1 MIFGECHLKL
11 PYWNRLQNMSDEDV
25 LPPEDPATSDEEQ
38 KVHRRFGAGLK
49 TWFLTGLVVGI
60 PISVTV
66 YLAWAFVTF
75 IDSNILGLIPDR
87 YDPDTL
93 LPYSIPGLGVV
104 ILVAGITLLG
114 FFAANLFGSALLTL
128 GERIVGRMPVV
139 RTIYTGIKQI
149 MQTVV
154 AQGDD
159 TFQEVCLFEY
169 PRKGIYA
176 IGFVTSRT
184 GGEIRR
190 ASGIDMVSVFLPTT
204 PNPTS
209 GYLLFIPKADAH
221 ILEMSVEEGAK
232 LVISAGLIMPGE
244 VPDPEETGVSDSR
257 ARRFLK
263 RAEKAVGGR

>member
-1 MIFGECHLKL
+1 
-11 PYWNRLQNMSDEDV
+11 MSEDE
-25 LPPEDPATSDEEQ
+25 PQAPEDPGTPTGTESDDAIPS
-38 KVHRRFGAGLK
+38 RFGTGLK

-87 YDPDTL
+87 YNPDTL
-93 LPYSIPGLGVV
+93 LPYNIPGLGVL
-104 ILVAGITLLG
+104 ILVVGITMLG

-159 TFQEVCLFEY
+159 TFQDVCLFEY

-190 ASGIDMVSVFLPTT
+190 MAGVDMVSVFLPTT

-209 GYLLFIPKADAH
+209 GYLLFIPKTDAH
-221 ILEMSVEEGAK
+221 ILDMSVEAGAK
-232 LVISAGLIMPGE
+232 LVISAGLVMPSE
-244 VPDPEETGVSDSR
+244 VPDPAQTGVSDSK

-263 RAEKAVGGR
+263 RAERAVGGR

>member
-1 MIFGECHLKL
+1 
-11 PYWNRLQNMSDEDV
+11 MSDEEPKTPDDSDGV
-25 LPPEDPATSDEEQ
+25 EPTTPESEPATRVD
-38 KVHRRFGAGLK
+38 HRLGARLK
-49 TWFLTGLVVGI
+49 RYFLTGLVVGI

-75 IDSNILGLIPDR
+75 IDNNVLPLIPDQ
-87 YDPDTL
+87 YNPDTL
-93 LPYSIPGLGVV
+93 LPYNIPGLGVL
-104 ILVAGITLLG
+104 ILMFGITLLG
-114 FFAANLFGSALLTL
+114 FLAANLFGNALITM

-139 RTIYTGIKQI
+139 RTIYTAIKQI

-190 ASGIDMVSVFLPTT
+190 AIDRDMISVFLPTT

-209 GYLLFIPKADAH
+209 GFLLFIPKTEAH
-221 ILEMSVEEGAK
+221 ILDMSVEEGAK
-232 LVISAGLIMPGE
+232 LVISAGLVMPE
-244 VPDPEETGVSDSR
+244 DVPDPAKAGVSDSR

>member
-1 MIFGECHLKL
+1 MSEDQGETPPHDPAINKA
-11 PYWNRLQNMSDEDV
+11 PGPDETDPVEDV
-25 LPPEDPATSDEEQ
+25 RAQ
-38 KVHRRFGAGLK
+38 VYKRFGSSLK

-66 YLAWAFVTF
+66 YLAWAFVSF

-87 YDPDTL
+87 FNPDTL
-93 LPYSIPGLGVV
+93 LPWNIPGLGVV
-104 ILVAGITLLG
+104 ILVGAITLLG
-114 FFAANLFGSALLTL
+114 FLAANLFGNALLVL
-128 GERIVGRMPVV
+128 GERIVARMPVV

-159 TFQEVCLFEY
+159 TFQDVCLFEY

-184 GGEIRR
+184 GGEIRKTVDQ
-190 ASGIDMVSVFLPTT
+190 DMVSVFLPTT

-221 ILEMSVEEGAK
+221 ILQMSVEDGAK
-232 LVISAGLIMPGE
+232 LVISAGLVMPKD
-244 VPDPEETGVSDSR
+244 VPDPKETGVSDSR
-257 ARRFLK
+257 ARRFLR
-263 RAEKAVGGR
+263 RAEKAVGGH

>member
-1 MIFGECHLKL
+1 MSEDEPKPGGPGNTPSPETADAPEPAEEPQAQADK
-11 PYWNRLQNMSDEDV
+11 RL
-25 LPPEDPATSDEEQ
+25 
-38 KVHRRFGAGLK
+38 GARLK

-66 YLAWAFVTF
+66 YLAWSFVSF
-75 IDSNILGLIPDR
+75 IDGNILPLIPDR
-87 YDPDTL
+87 FNPDTL
-93 LPYSIPGLGVV
+93 LPYNIPGLGVV
-104 ILVAGITLLG
+104 ILVAAITLLG
-114 FFAANLFGSALLTL
+114 FLAANLFGNALLVL
-128 GERIVGRMPVV
+128 GERIVARMPVV

-159 TFQEVCLFEY
+159 TFQDVCLFEY

-184 GGEIRR
+184 GGEIRKTV
-190 ASGIDMVSVFLPTT
+190 GQDMVSVFLPTT

-232 LVISAGLIMPGE
+232 LVISAGLVMPEE
-244 VPDPEETGVSDSR
+244 VPNPADTGVSDSR
-257 ARRFLK
+257 ARRFLR

>member
-1 MIFGECHLKL
+1 MSEEETQTSEDPKEATGAE
-11 PYWNRLQNMSDEDV
+11 SDEV
-25 LPPEDPATSDEEQ
+25 SST
-38 KVHRRFGAGLK
+38 RFGAGLK

-75 IDSNILGLIPDR
+75 IDNNILGLIPGK
-87 YDPDTL
+87 YNPDTL
-93 LPYSIPGLGVV
+93 LPYNIPGLGVL
-104 ILVAGITLLG
+104 ILVIGITMLG

-139 RTIYTGIKQI
+139 RTVYTGIKQI

-154 AQGDD
+154 AQGED

-190 ASGIDMVSVFLPTT
+190 TAGMDMVSVFLPTT

-221 ILEMSVEEGAK
+221 ILDMSVEEGAK
-232 LVISAGLIMPGE
+232 LVISAGLVMPSD
-244 VPDPEETGVSDSR
+244 VPDPAETGVSATR
-257 ARRFLK
+257 ARRFLR

>member
-1 MIFGECHLKL
+1 
-11 PYWNRLQNMSDEDV
+11 MSDEEPKTGDNG
-25 LPPEDPATSDEEQ
+25 LGEEHDPQPSPESGSRID
-38 KVHRRFGAGLK
+38 RRLGARLK
-49 TWFLTGLVVGI
+49 RYFLTGLVVGI

-75 IDSNILGLIPDR
+75 IDSNVLPLIPDR
-87 YDPDTL
+87 YNPDTL
-93 LPYSIPGLGVV
+93 LPYNIPGLGVI
-104 ILVAGITLLG
+104 ILMVGITLLG
-114 FFAANLFGSALLTL
+114 FLAANLFGNALITL

-154 AQGDD
+154 AQGDN

-190 ASGIDMVSVFLPTT
+190 VVDRDMISVFLPTT

-209 GYLLFIPKADAH
+209 GFLLFIPREEAH

-232 LVISAGLIMPGE
+232 LVISAGLVMPE
-244 VPDPEETGVSDSR
+244 DVPDPAETGVSDSR

-263 RAEKAVGGR
+263 RAEKAVGGRQG